1 MFQHTLRTSMPSPI
15 WVFIA
20 AMLMAMPWGTLAA
33 EKTQEQASTPVHT
46 AAVREAFV
54 SQQISII
61 GTTEALRKS
70 TVAAEVAGR
79 VEKLHITEGDFVKK
93 GAPLVSLG
101 STDIS
106 LRLKGAMAG
115 SEALK
120 ARLILAK
127 KELERVGNLKT
138 SNSIAAKQYD
148 EAYFNAQSL
157 TMELERNSA
166 EIERLKYELSRK
178 TVLTP
183 FTGFITRE
191 HTQVGQWI
199 PIGGSIVTLVDLS
212 SILIKADLPEEYA
225 FRLDPESGASVVIG
239 SLSDRSV
246 PASIEVVLPQGNPMS
261 RTFPVRLKLPNPK
274 YNIKSGMEAV
284 ATFKVGKKIKA
295 MLVPKDAIVPSG
307 TQNLVFRVDRG
318 KAFPVPVE
326 ITGYYDNAAA
336 IKGALQPGQQVVVRG
351 NERLRPGQPVHGI
364 D

>member
-1 MFQHTLRTSMPSPI
+1 MPSPI

-183 FTGFITRE
+183 FTGFI
-191 HTQVGQWI
+191 
-199 PIGGSIVTLVDLS
+199 
-212 SILIKADLPEEYA
+212 
-225 FRLDPESGASVVIG
+225 
-239 SLSDRSV
+239 
-246 PASIEVVLPQGNPMS
+246 
-261 RTFPVRLKLPNPK
+261 
-274 YNIKSGMEAV
+274 
-284 ATFKVGKKIKA
+284 
-295 MLVPKDAIVPSG
+295 
-307 TQNLVFRVDRG
+307 
-318 KAFPVPVE
+318 
-326 ITGYYDNAAA
+326 
-336 IKGALQPGQQVVVRG
+336 
-351 NERLRPGQPVHGI
+351 
-364 D
+364 